1 MDLLASRQL
10 PMELPMHNVR
20 PLHRRAL
27 LLGLTL
33 VACDPAKLGTLDSEG
48 TGSTGGDDAD
58 PSDTASDDAGSQSGP
73 ATSST
78 TSASTSGDDAETSPP
93 DEGGPSESGETSAT
107 SSTTGD
113 PSGDT
118 NGVDGEPCDPFL
130 QDCPDGEKCN
140 PWANDGGTA
149 WNADGCFPVDE
160 SAGLDGDPCLVEG
173 SGTSGLDNCALG
185 SMCWDVDAENNGTCV
200 ALCSGTPEEPVCEAP
215 DTACAILNDG
225 VLPVCLPVCD
235 PLLQDCDDGE
245 GCYSAND
252 EFFCF
257 PDGSGEAGLAL
268 DSCDFVATCDPGLAC
283 IDGDLVDGCDSAGCC
298 TPYCDLTV
306 PASCGGD
313 STCMPFF
320 PDGQAPTGLEDIG
333 YCS

>member
-1 MDLLASRQL
+1 
-10 PMELPMHNVR
+10 MHNAK
-20 PLHRRAL
+20 PLHRVHHRAL

-33 VACDPAKLGTLDSEG
+33 VACDPAKLGTLDGEA

-73 ATSST
+73 VTSST
-78 TSASTSGDDAETSPP
+78 SSGPSGDDASTSPP
-93 DEGGPSESGETSAT
+93 DVGSASDVDSAT
-107 SSTTGD
+107 TSTTTTDGD
-113 PSGDT
+113 PTG
-118 NGVDGEPCDPFL
+118 GVGEDCDPFL

-160 SAGLDGDPCLVEG
+160 NPGGVGDACLVEG
-173 SGTSGLDNCALG
+173 SGTSGIDNCGIG
-185 SMCWDVDAENNGTCV
+185 SMCWNVDAENNGTCV
-200 ALCSGTPEEPVCEAP
+200 NLCTGSPEEPLCDDAA
-215 DTACAILNDG
+215 TACAILNDG

-245 GCYSAND
+245 GCYSVND
-252 EFFCF
+252 AFFCF
-257 PDGSGEAGLAL
+257 PDGSGDAGLAL
-268 DSCDFVATCDPGLAC
+268 DSCDYVATCDPGLAC
-283 IDGDLVDGCDSAGCC
+283 IEGDLVGGCDSVGCC

-320 PDGQAPTGLEDIG
+320 PEGQAPAGLENVG